1 MGDLRFAIR
10 QLIKNPGFAAVAI
23 LTLALGIGATTAIFS
38 VIYGVLIS
46 PYPYANPDKI
56 WTPGLQNADGQQL
69 IRRYRRDEF
78 EALVALPA
86 IAESMGTAP
95 GSTLLT
101 GEFGP
106 ETITTP
112 RLTSEAFQ
120 FLGVAPVIGR
130 TFGPGDFSSPAQ
142 PEPVAVIS
150 YPLWQRLFGGDAKA
164 LGRTLRLDD
173 RLYTVIGVMPPRFG
187 WWTSDGVWL
196 PLAKASG
203 DQGRLFPI
211 VRLKPGVASGVA
223 LQQWQALQPELAK
236 QNPGDFPKGNFE
248 SLLTNYLDITAASGE
263 MQRTLNLLM
272 AAVGFLLLIAC
283 ANVANLQMARA
294 TGRAREMAVRLSIGA
309 GRGRLVRQLLT
320 ESLLLSGLGALLGL
334 AFAVMIT
341 RLMVILMPSFYIPN
355 EARIGINGWVLLFSL
370 AISTVTG
377 IAFGLVPALQGT
389 RQDLA
394 ATLKEEARSVGGARR
409 GWFRPGLVVTEVA
422 LSVVLLVGAALT
434 MRSFM
439 ELQHVEPG
447 FRTEQ
452 LMTFDVTLPRTR
464 YDTFFKRNQFSEAL
478 LERVQ
483 KLPGVESAQIGNGGT
498 PFGSPSTKYSIAG
511 QPGEDSR
518 PLLLSLVSADY
529 LKTMGIALKKGRAL
543 ARDEVRRADRVAI
556 INEAAAALWPAGE
569 DPLGKTIKA
578 DLLGGGPGAVFF
590 PTNASPDVTVVGICA
605 DIRNDGLTSET
616 RPTIFVPY
624 TLVAPPG
631 RTLAVHVRGDIES
644 FVKAVRSEVRAM
656 DPLLPVQNPRTI
668 DQVMADQ
675 TVQPRFTM
683 VLFGLFAV
691 VGLALATIG
700 LFSLLSY
707 LVAQRTREI
716 GVRMALGARRSDVL
730 GLIFKDG
737 GGLAGLGL
745 VVGTIGSLGA
755 ARFVGSQIDLFHV
768 TATDPIAFAAV
779 IVLLGAVASVACWLP
794 ARKASR
800 VDPMVALRTE

>member
-1 MGDLRFAIR
+1 MGDLKFAIR
-10 QLIKNPGFAAVAI
+10 QLFKNPGFAAVAV

-46 PYPYANPDKI
+46 PYPYANPEKI
-56 WTPGLQNADGQQL
+56 WAPGLQSPEGHQP
-69 IRRYRRDEF
+69 IRPYRRDEF
-78 EALVALPA
+78 EALAALPA

-95 GSTLLT
+95 GSALLT

-112 RLTSEAFQ
+112 RLTSSAFQ

-130 TFGPGDFSSPAQ
+130 TFGPGDFTLPAQ

-187 WWTSDGVWL
+187 WWTGDGVWL
-196 PLAKASG
+196 PLAKTSA
-203 DQGRLFPI
+203 DQGRVFPI
-211 VRLKPGVASGVA
+211 VRLKPGVDASVA
-223 LQQWQALQPELAK
+223 RQQWQALQTGLAK
-236 QNPGDFPKGNFE
+236 RNPEGFPKEDFE
-248 SLLTNYLDITAASGE
+248 SLLTNYLDVTAASGE

-320 ESLLLSGLGALLGL
+320 ESLLLSCLGAVLGL
-334 AFAVMIT
+334 VFAVMIT
-341 RLMVILMPSFYIPN
+341 RLMVILMPGFYIPN
-355 EARIGINGWVLLFSL
+355 EARISLNGWVLLFSL
-370 AISTVTG
+370 AVSTVTG
-377 IAFGLVPALQGT
+377 IVFGLAPALQCT

-394 ATLKEEARSVGGARR
+394 ATLKEEGRSVGGARR

-434 MRSFM
+434 MRSFV
-439 ELQHVEPG
+439 ELQRVEPG
-447 FRTEQ
+447 FRTQQ

-464 YDTFFKRNQFSEAL
+464 YDTFSKRNRFAEEL

-498 PFGSPSTKYSIAG
+498 PFGGPSTRYSIGGQAG
-511 QPGEDSR
+511 EETR
-518 PLLLSLVSADY
+518 PLLLNLVSADY
-529 LKTMGIALKKGRAL
+529 LKTMGMALKKGRVL
-543 ARDEVRRADRVAI
+543 GRDEVRRGDRVAI
-556 INEAAAALWPAGE
+556 INEAAAALWPPGE

-578 DLLGGGPGAVFF
+578 DLLAGGNGAVFF
-590 PTNASPDVTVVGICA
+590 PSNASPDVTVIGICA

-616 RPTIFVPY
+616 RPAIFVPY
-624 TLVAPPG
+624 TLVAPSG
-631 RTLAVHVRGDIES
+631 RTLAVHVRGDTAA

-656 DPLLPVQNPRTI
+656 DPLLPVQNPRNI
-668 DQVMADQ
+668 DEVMAEQ

-691 VGLALATIG
+691 VGLALATVG

-716 GVRMALGARRSDVL
+716 GVRMALGARRHEVL

-745 VVGTIGSLGA
+745 LIGTIGSLAA
-755 ARFVGSQIDLFHV
+755 ARFVSSQIDLFRV
-768 TATDPIAFAAV
+768 TATDPLAFAIV
-779 IVLLGAVASVACWLP
+779 ILLLGTVASLACWLP